1 MKYGYARVSTAGQA
15 AEGNSLAD
23 QQKKLAE
30 AGCETVVCEAYT
42 GTKMERPVFSELME
56 QLKQG
61 DTLVVTKLDR
71 LARTAVQGTQTVGE
85 LIERGVN
92 VHILNMGLVENTPVG
107 RLMLT
112 MLFAFAEFERDVIV
126 ERTQEGK
133 AIAKKKAGFREGRP
147 PVEPDGFQELKNMV
161 DSGALTVVEA
171 ARELGIS
178 RKTWYN
184 ILKRREQRCRELEER
199 EEKVI

>member
-15 AEGNSLAD
+15 ADGNSLAD
-23 QQKKLAE
+23 QEKKLAE
-30 AGCETVVCEAYT
+30 AGCTAVVCEAYT
-42 GTKMERPVFSELME
+42 GTKMERPIFSELLE
-56 QLKQG
+56 
-61 DTLVVTKLDR
+61 R
-71 LARTAVQGTQTVGE
+71 LARTAVQGVQTVE
-85 LIERGVN
+85 TLMKQGVN

-133 AIAKKKAGFREGRP
+133 AIAKQKAGFREGRP
-147 PVEPDGFQELKNMV
+147 PVEPEGFQDLKDLV
-161 DSGALTVVEA
+161 DSGLLTVVEA

-184 ILKRREQRCRELEER
+184 ILNRRKRKIFPIKSGEESS
-199 EEKVI
+199 V

>member
-1 MKYGYARVSTAGQA
+1 MKYGYARVSTTGQA
-15 AEGNSLAD
+15 TEGNSLTD
-23 QQKKLAE
+23 QEKKLTD
-30 AGCETVVCEAYT
+30 AGCVKVLCEAYT
-42 GTKMERPVFSELME
+42 GTKMERPVFSELLE
-56 QLKQG
+56 QLVEG

-71 LARTAVQGTQTVGE
+71 LARTAVQGVQTVE
-85 LIERGVN
+85 TLMKRGVN

-133 AIAKKKAGFREGRP
+133 AIAKKKEGFREGRP
-147 PVEPDGFQELKNMV
+147 PVEPEGFQDLKNMV
-161 DSGALTVVEA
+161 DSGVLTVVQA

-184 ILKRREQRCRELEER
+184 ILKRRQRQYFSAPEPEENA
-199 EEKVI
+199 V

>member
-15 AEGNSLAD
+15 ADGNSLTD
-23 QQKKLAE
+23 QQRKLWE
-30 AGCETVVCEAYT
+30 AGCSQVVCEAYT
-42 GTKMERPVFSELME
+42 GTKMERPVFTDLLE
-56 QLKQG
+56 QLTEG

-71 LARTAVQGTQTVGE
+71 LARTAVQGVQTVE
-85 LIERGVN
+85 TLMKRGIN

-147 PVEPDGFQELKNMV
+147 PVEPEGFEDMKDRV
-161 DSGALTVVEA
+161 DNGAITVVEA
-171 ARELGIS
+171 ARALGIS

-184 ILKRREQRCRELEER
+184 ILKRRE
-199 EEKVI
+199 EKFFLSSSGKGTI

>member
-23 QQKKLAE
+23 QEKKLAE
-30 AGCETVVCEAYT
+30 AGCTAVVCEAYT
-42 GTKMERPVFSELME
+42 GTKMERPVFSELLG
-56 QLKQG
+56 QLQDG

-71 LARTAVQGTQTVGE
+71 LARTAVQGVQTVE
-85 LIERGVN
+85 TLMKQGVN

-133 AIAKKKAGFREGRP
+133 AIAKQKAGFREGRP
-147 PVEPDGFQELKNMV
+147 PVEPEGFQELKDLV
-161 DSGALTVVEA
+161 DSGMLTVVEA

-184 ILKRREQRCRELEER
+184 ILNRRKRKNFPIKTGEESG
-199 EEKVI
+199 V

>member
-1 MKYGYARVSTAGQA
+1 MRLIRAVRPS
-15 AEGNSLAD
+15 
-23 QQKKLAE
+23 
-30 AGCETVVCEAYT
+30 
-42 GTKMERPVFSELME
+42 ERFFKE
-56 QLKQG
+56 G

-85 LIERGVN
+85 LMERGVN

-147 PVEPDGFQELKNMV
+147 PVEPEGFQELKNMV

-184 ILKRREQRCRELEER
+184 ILKRREQRCREPEEKK
-199 EEKVI
+199 EKVI

>member
-15 AEGNSLAD
+15 ADGNSLTD
-23 QQKKLAE
+23 QQRKLWE
-30 AGCETVVCEAYT
+30 AGCTHVVCEAYT
-42 GTKMERPVFSELME
+42 GTKMERPVFTDLLE
-56 QLKQG
+56 QLTEG

-71 LARTAVQGTQTVGE
+71 LARTAVQGVQTVE
-85 LIERGVN
+85 TLMKRGIN

-147 PVEPDGFQELKNMV
+147 PVEPEGFEDMKDRV
-161 DSGALTVVEA
+161 DNGAITVVEA
-171 ARELGIS
+171 ARALGIS

-184 ILKRREQRCRELEER
+184 ILKRRE
-199 EEKVI
+199 EKFFLSTSGKGTI

>member
-15 AEGNSLAD
+15 ADGNSLTD
-23 QQKKLAE
+23 QQTKLYA
-30 AGCETVVCEAYT
+30 AGCEKVFCEAYT
-42 GTKMERPVFSELME
+42 GTKVDRPIFGELLPLL
-56 QLKQG
+56 QPG

-71 LARTAVQGTQTVGE
+71 LARTAVQGVQTVEE
-85 LIERGVN
+85 LMKKGIN

-133 AIAKKKAGFREGRP
+133 AIARQKKDFREGRP
-147 PVEPDGFQELKNMV
+147 PAEPENFQLYKDQV
-161 DSGALTVVEA
+161 DRGDLTVVDA
-171 ARELGIS
+171 AKLLGIS

-184 ILKRREQRCRELEER
+184 ILKRRE
-199 EEKVI
+199 EKIPLRQV

>member
-15 AEGNSLAD
+15 ADGNSLTD
-23 QQKKLAE
+23 QQRKLWE
-30 AGCETVVCEAYT
+30 AGCSQVVCEAYT
-42 GTKMERPVFSELME
+42 GTKMERPVFTDLLE
-56 QLKQG
+56 QMTEG

-71 LARTAVQGTQTVGE
+71 LARTAVQGVQTVE
-85 LIERGVN
+85 TLMKRGIN

-147 PVEPDGFQELKNMV
+147 PVEPEGFEDMKDRV
-161 DSGALTVVEA
+161 DNGAITVVEA
-171 ARELGIS
+171 ARALGIS

-184 ILKRREQRCRELEER
+184 ILKRRE
-199 EEKVI
+199 EKFFLSASGKGTI

>member
-15 AEGNSLAD
+15 ADGNSLTD
-23 QQKKLAE
+23 QQRKLRE
-30 AGCETVVCEAYT
+30 AGCTQVVCEAYT
-42 GTKMERPVFSELME
+42 GTKMERPVFTDLLS
-56 QLKQG
+56 QLEEG

-71 LARTAVQGTQTVGE
+71 LARTAVQGVQTVE
-85 LIERGVN
+85 TLMKRGIN

-133 AIAKKKAGFREGRP
+133 AIAKKKEGFREGRP
-147 PVEPDGFQELKNMV
+147 PVEPEGFEDMKDRV
-161 DSGALTVVEA
+161 DNGAITVVEA
-171 ARELGIS
+171 ARALGIS

-184 ILKRREQRCRELEER
+184 ILKRRE
-199 EEKVI
+199 EKFFLSTSGKGTI

>member
-15 AEGNSLAD
+15 ADGNSLTD
-23 QQKKLAE
+23 QQRKLWE
-30 AGCETVVCEAYT
+30 AGCSQVVCEAYT
-42 GTKMERPVFSELME
+42 GTKMERPVFTDLLE
-56 QLKQG
+56 QLTEV

-71 LARTAVQGTQTVGE
+71 LARTAVQGVQTVE
-85 LIERGVN
+85 TLMKRGIN

-147 PVEPDGFQELKNMV
+147 PVEPEGFEDMKDRV
-161 DSGALTVVEA
+161 DNGAITVVEA
-171 ARELGIS
+171 ARALGIS

-184 ILKRREQRCRELEER
+184 ILKRRE
-199 EEKVI
+199 EKFFLSASGKGTI

>member
-15 AEGNSLAD
+15 ADGNSLTD
-23 QQKKLAE
+23 QQRKLWE
-30 AGCETVVCEAYT
+30 AGCSQVVCEAYT
-42 GTKMERPVFSELME
+42 GTKMERPVFTDLLE
-56 QLKQG
+56 QLTEG

-71 LARTAVQGTQTVGE
+71 LARTAVQGVQTVE
-85 LIERGVN
+85 TLMKRGIN

-147 PVEPDGFQELKNMV
+147 PVEPEGFEDMKDRV
-161 DSGALTVVEA
+161 DNGAITVVEA
-171 ARELGIS
+171 ARALGIS

-184 ILKRREQRCRELEER
+184 ILKRRE
-199 EEKVI
+199 EKFFLSTSGKGTI

>member
-15 AEGNSLAD
+15 ADGNSLTD
-23 QQKKLAE
+23 QQRKLWE
-30 AGCETVVCEAYT
+30 AGCSQVVCEAYT
-42 GTKMERPVFSELME
+42 GTKMERPVFTDLLE
-56 QLKQG
+56 QLTEG

-71 LARTAVQGTQTVGE
+71 LARTAVQGVQTVE
-85 LIERGVN
+85 TLMKRGIN

-147 PVEPDGFQELKNMV
+147 PVEPEGFEDMKDRV
-161 DSGALTVVEA
+161 DNGAITVVEA
-171 ARELGIS
+171 ARALGIS

-184 ILKRREQRCRELEER
+184 ILKRRE
-199 EEKVI
+199 EKFFLSASGKGTI

>member
-15 AEGNSLAD
+15 TEGNSLTD
-23 QQKKLAE
+23 QQTKLLA
-30 AGCETVVCEAYT
+30 AGCEKIFCEAFT
-42 GTKMERPVFSELME
+42 GTKVERPVFGELLA
-56 QLKQG
+56 QLKEG

-71 LARTAVQGTQTVGE
+71 LARTAVQGVQTVE
-85 LIERGVN
+85 QLLKQGVN

-126 ERTQEGK
+126 ERTQAGK
-133 AIAKKKAGFREGRP
+133 AIARQKKDFREGRP
-147 PVEPDGFQELKNMV
+147 PAEPEGFSLYKERV
-161 DSGALTVVEA
+161 DRGELTVVDA
-171 ARELGIS
+171 ARILGIS

-184 ILKRREQRCRELEER
+184 ILKRRE
-199 EEKVI
+199 EKIISSATQN

>member
-15 AEGNSLAD
+15 ADGNSLTD
-23 QQKKLAE
+23 QQRKLWE
-30 AGCETVVCEAYT
+30 AGCSQVVCEAYT
-42 GTKMERPVFSELME
+42 GTKMERPVFTDLLE
-56 QLKQG
+56 QLTEG

-71 LARTAVQGTQTVGE
+71 LARTAVQGVQTVE
-85 LIERGVN
+85 TLMKRGIN

-147 PVEPDGFQELKNMV
+147 PVEPEGFEDMKARV
-161 DSGALTVVEA
+161 DNGAITVGEA
-171 ARELGIS
+171 ARALGIS

-184 ILKRREQRCRELEER
+184 ILKRRE
-199 EEKVI
+199 EKFFLSTSGKGTI